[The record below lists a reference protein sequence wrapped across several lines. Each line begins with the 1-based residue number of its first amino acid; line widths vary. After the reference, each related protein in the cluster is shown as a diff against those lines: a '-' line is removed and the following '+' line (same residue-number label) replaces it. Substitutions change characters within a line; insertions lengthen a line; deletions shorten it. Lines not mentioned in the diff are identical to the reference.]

1 MRHSRLIA
9 ALSIPLGFVLGH
21 LAAYTLASGG
31 HSEVEAAAHS
41 YLGSLSEGAVPMALF
56 AVLIAVL
63 QGRRRQEFTLRAS
76 TLIGQLVGVYLAIE
90 FIEHFSVGVPLG
102 EILTEKTLFVGIAVQ
117 VLVGFGLH
125 RLLRAGHRLGE
136 LLAETSPPTFEV
148 VTVLLVPSGQA
159 VRSSSPRSSIRLR
172 GPPAFAL
179 ATSL

>member
-56 AVLIAVL
+56 AVLIAVV
-63 QGRRRQEFTLRAS
+63 QGRRRQAFTLRAS
-76 TLIGQLVGVYLAIE
+76 TLIGQLVAVYVAIE
-90 FIEHFSVGVPLG
+90 LIEHVSVGVPLG
-102 EILTEKTLFVGIAVQ
+102 AILTEKTLFVGIAVQ
-117 VLVGFGLH
+117 VIIGFGLH

-136 LLAETSPPTFEV
+136 LLSETKQPTFV
-148 VTVLLVPSGQA
+148 VAAVLSMPSRDT
-159 VRSSSPRSSIRLR
+159 VRSSSSRSSIRLR
-172 GPPAFAL
+172 GPPAFTL
-179 ATSL
+179 AFSL